1 LYLIGF
7 KRNINAVMNTE
18 FFISLTLLT
27 PEGPQSFARFT
38 LGEDKQYAVSV
49 FNSLQGTT
57 ESDSP
62 GVLQLEFTELSNGL
76 PVNIKLKDC
85 TLEELS
91 WNCKYLTKEAF
102 KRAGMNDR

>member
-1 LYLIGF
+1 
-7 KRNINAVMNTE
+7 MSTE

-38 LGEDKQYAVSV
+38 LGGNQKYATGI
-49 FNSLQGTT
+49 FNALQGTS

-62 GVLQLEFTELSNGL
+62 TLLQLEFTELSNGL

-85 TLEELS
+85 TLDQLS

-102 KRAGMNDR
+102 KRAGMNYR